1 MAEIVTSR
9 LSAGVYPAAA
19 DVGHTLSNGVNYLT
33 IPAEG
38 SGKLDSV
45 TYNTKLTTGAAV
57 IREESGRRFVDSSAA
72 MQAAYSGYYQFTCNS
87 SAIREGAIIRFDL
100 RIVGWDRIA
109 AYIAAVPLRDLYTVT
124 TETFSPQ
131 YFFGLAQHYNFA
143 GGMGL
148 LCRPYKGRI
157 WPWIYNYANTYMSV
171 QGSSP
176 LPERVVTGGWIPCE
190 LHLLQVRGAYQ
201 LVLLMDGVA
210 VYTTR
215 SLESYGASG
224 MTGVTLFDSSFMQGN
239 VGTWYGTVPVIQL
252 ANLNYLYKGTADMAP
267 PAVSIAGDVGETS
280 ARLAAEVTF
289 G

>member
-1 MAEIVTSR
+1 MAETVTTR
-9 LSAGVYPAAA
+9 LSAGVYPVAA
-19 DVGHTLSNGVNYLT
+19 DVGTALNIAANYLT

-38 SGKLDSV
+38 TGKLDAV
-45 TYNTKLTTGAAV
+45 IYYTKADTGVAV
-57 IREESGRRFVDSSAA
+57 IREESGRRFVDTSAA
-72 MQAAYSGYYQFTCNS
+72 MFSAWQGYYQFRCYNDAI
-87 SAIREGAIIRFDL
+87 SAEAIIRFDL
-100 RIVGWDRIA
+100 RIVGWDRID

-131 YFFGLAQHYNFA
+131 YFIGMSTYNTS
-143 GGMGL
+143 GGMGI

-157 WPWIYNYANTYMSV
+157 WPWVYTYGQTYMSA
-171 QGSSP
+171 QASSP
-176 LPERVVTGGWIPCE
+176 LPERVITGEWIPCE
-190 LHLLQVRGAYQ
+190 LRLLRVSGVYQ

-210 VYTTR
+210 VYTT
-215 SLESYGASG
+215 STLGSYGASG
-224 MTGVTLFDSSFMQGN
+224 MTGVTLFDASFMQGN
-239 VGTWYGTVPVIQL
+239 VGIWYGAVPVIQL

>member
-9 LSAGVYPAAA
+9 VSAGVYPAAA
-19 DVGHTLSNGVNYLT
+19 DVGRTLNTGSNYLT

-38 SGKLDSV
+38 TGKLDNV
-45 TYNTKLTTGAAV
+45 FYYAKAATGVAV
-57 IREESGRRFVDSSAA
+57 IREEGGRRFVDTSAVMFSA
-72 MQAAYSGYYQFTCNS
+72 WQGYYQFRSYNA
-87 SAIREGAIIRFDL
+87 AIREGAIIRFDL
-100 RIVGWDRIA
+100 RIVGWDRLA
-109 AYIAAVPLRDLYTVT
+109 AYIAAVPLRDLYTIT

-131 YFFGLAQHYNFA
+131 YFIGLSTYNDN

-157 WPWIYNYANTYMSV
+157 WPWVYNYANTYASA

-176 LPERVVTGGWIPCE
+176 LPERAVTGEWIPCE
-190 LHLLQVRGAYQ
+190 LHLLQVGGAYQ
-201 LVLLMDGVA
+201 LVLLMDGIA

-215 SLESYGASG
+215 SLGSYGASG

-239 VGTWYGTVPVIQL
+239 VGTWYAPVPVIQL
-252 ANLNYLYKGTADMAP
+252 ANLNYLYKGTADMAA
-267 PAVSIAGDVGETS
+267 PAVSIAGDVGDAS
-280 ARLAAEVTF
+280 ARLTAEVTF

>member
-9 LSAGVYPAAA
+9 VSAGIYPAAA
-19 DVGHTLSNGVNYLT
+19 DVGRTLNNGSNNLT

-38 SGKLDSV
+38 AGKLDRV
-45 TYNTKLTTGAAV
+45 IYDTKLTTGAAV
-57 IREESGRRFVDSSAA
+57 IREDNGRRFVDSSAA
-72 MQAAYSGYYQFTCNS
+72 MQAAYSGYYQFTCNNA
-87 SAIREGAIIRFDL
+87 AIQEGAIIRFAL

-124 TETFSPQ
+124 VETFSPQ
-131 YFFGLAQHYNFA
+131 HFIGLSRYNDN

-157 WPWIYNYANTYMSV
+157 WPWIYNYANTYLSV

-176 LPERVVTGGWIPCE
+176 LPERVVTGEWIPCE

-201 LVLLMDGVA
+201 LVLFMDGVA

-215 SLESYGASG
+215 SLGSFGSSG
-224 MTGVTLFDSSFMQGN
+224 MTGVTLFDASFMQGN
-239 VGTWYGTVPVIQL
+239 VGAWYGTVPVIQL
-252 ANLNYLYKGTADMAP
+252 ANLDYLYKGTADMAP
-267 PAVSIAGDVGETS
+267 PAVSIVGDVGDAS
-280 ARLAAEVTF
+280 ARLTAEVTF

>member
-9 LSAGVYPAAA
+9 VSAGIYPAAA
-19 DVGHTLSNGVNYLT
+19 DVGRTLNSGSNALT

-38 SGKLDSV
+38 SGKLNSV
-45 TYNTKLTTGAAV
+45 TYYTKLTTGAAV
-57 IREESGRRFVDSSAA
+57 IREENGRRFVDSSAA
-72 MQAAYSGYYQFTCNS
+72 MQAAYSGYYQFTCNNA
-87 SAIREGAIIRFDL
+87 AIREGAIIRFDL

-109 AYIAAVPLRDLYTVT
+109 AYIAAVPLRDLYTITV
-124 TETFSPQ
+124 ETFSPQ
-131 YFFGLAQHYNFA
+131 YFIGLSRYNDN

-157 WPWIYNYANTYMSV
+157 WPWIYNYANTYLSV

-176 LPERVVTGGWIPCE
+176 LPERVVTGEWVPCE
-190 LHLLQVRGAYQ
+190 LHLLQVGGVYQ
-201 LVLLMDGVA
+201 LVLLMDGIA

-215 SLESYGASG
+215 SLGSYGSSG

-239 VGTWYGTVPVIQL
+239 VGTWYGAVPVIQL
-252 ANLNYLYKGTADMAP
+252 ANLNYLYKGTADMAA
-267 PAVSIAGDVGETS
+267 PAVSIAGDVGDTS
-280 ARLAAEVTF
+280 ARLTAEVTF

>member
-1 MAEIVTSR
+1 MTEIVTSR
-9 LSAGVYPAAA
+9 VSAGIYPAAA
-19 DVGHTLSNGVNYLT
+19 DVGRALTNGGNNLT

-38 SGKLDSV
+38 TGKLDNVLYS
-45 TYNTKLTTGAAV
+45 TKLTTGAAV
-57 IREESGRRFVDSSAA
+57 IREEDGRRFVDSSAA

-87 SAIREGAIIRFDL
+87 AAVNAEAIIRFDL

-124 TETFSPQ
+124 VETFSPQ
-131 YFFGLAQHYNFA
+131 YFIGLTRYNNN

-157 WPWIYNYANTYMSV
+157 WPWIYNYANTYLSV

-176 LPERVVTGGWIPCE
+176 LPERAVTGEWIPCE
-190 LHLLQVRGAYQ
+190 LHLLQVGGVYQ
-201 LVLLMDGVA
+201 LVLLMDGIA

-215 SLESYGASG
+215 SLGSYGDSG
-224 MTGVTLFDSSFMQGN
+224 MTGVTLFDASFMQGN

-252 ANLNYLYKGTADMAP
+252 ANLDYLYKGTADMAA
-267 PAVSIAGDVGETS
+267 PAVAIAGDAGDAS
-280 ARLAAEVTF
+280 ARLTAEVTF

>member
-9 LSAGVYPAAA
+9 VSAGIYPAAA
-19 DVGHTLSNGVNYLT
+19 DVGRTLTNGGNNLT

-38 SGKLDSV
+38 TGKLDNVLYS
-45 TYNTKLTTGAAV
+45 TKLTTGAAV
-57 IREESGRRFVDSSAA
+57 IREEDGRRFVDSSAA
-72 MQAAYSGYYQFTCNS
+72 MQAAYSGYYQFTCHNA
-87 SAIREGAIIRFDL
+87 AINAEAIIRFDL

-124 TETFSPQ
+124 VETFSPQ
-131 YFFGLAQHYNFA
+131 YFIGLTRYNNS

-157 WPWIYNYANTYMSV
+157 WPWIYNYANTYLSV

-176 LPERVVTGGWIPCE
+176 LPERVVTGEWIPCE
-190 LHLLQVRGAYQ
+190 LHLLQVGGVYQ
-201 LVLLMDGVA
+201 LVLLMDGIA

-215 SLESYGASG
+215 SLGSYGASG

-239 VGTWYGTVPVIQL
+239 VGTWYGAVPVIQL
-252 ANLNYLYKGTADMAP
+252 ANLSYLYKGTADMSA
-267 PAVSIAGDVGETS
+267 PAVAITGDVGDAS
-280 ARLAAEVTF
+280 ARLTAEVTF

>member
-1 MAEIVTSR
+1 MTETVTTR

-19 DVGHTLSNGVNYLT
+19 DVGLTLNNGSNNLT
-33 IPAEG
+33 IPSEY
-38 SGKLDSV
+38 SGLLTSV
-45 TYNTKLTTGAAV
+45 TYNATGAQV
-57 IREESGRRFVDSSAA
+57 IREEGGRRFVDSSAE
-72 MQAAYSGYYQFTCNS
+72 MKSAYSGYYQFTCNN

-124 TETFSPQ
+124 AETFSPQ
-131 YFFGLAQHYNFA
+131 YFIGMTRYNDN

-157 WPWIYNYANTYMSV
+157 WPWIYDYANTYVNV

-176 LPERVVTGGWIPCE
+176 LPERVVTGEWIPCE
-190 LHLLQVRGAYQ
+190 LRLLRVSGAYQ

-215 SLESYGASG
+215 SLGSYGSSG
-224 MTGVTLFDSSFMQGN
+224 MTGVTLFDASFMQGN
-239 VGTWYGTVPVIQL
+239 VGTWYGIVPVIQL

-267 PAVSIAGDVGETS
+267 PSVAISGDVGEAS
-280 ARLAAEVTF
+280 ARLTAEVTF

>member
-1 MAEIVTSR
+1 M
-9 LSAGVYPAAA
+9 
-19 DVGHTLSNGVNYLT
+19 
-33 IPAEG
+33 
-38 SGKLDSV
+38 
-45 TYNTKLTTGAAV
+45 
-57 IREESGRRFVDSSAA
+57 
-72 MQAAYSGYYQFTCNS
+72 
-87 SAIREGAIIRFDL
+87 
-100 RIVGWDRIA
+100 GWDRIA

-131 YFFGLAQHYNFA
+131 YFIGLTRYNDN
-143 GGMGL
+143 GGMGI

-157 WPWIYNYANTYMSV
+157 WPWIYNYANTYLSV

-176 LPERVVTGGWIPCE
+176 FPERAVTGEWIPCE
-190 LHLLQVRGAYQ
+190 LHLLQVRGTYQ
-201 LVLLMDGVA
+201 LVLFMDGVA

-215 SLESYGASG
+215 SLGSYGSSG

-239 VGTWYGTVPVIQL
+239 VGTWYAPVPVIQL

-280 ARLAAEVTF
+280 ARLAAEVNF

>member
-9 LSAGVYPAAA
+9 VSAGVYPAAA
-19 DVGHTLSNGVNYLT
+19 DVGRTLHKASNNLT

-38 SGKLDSV
+38 TGKLDSV
-45 TYNTKLTTGAAV
+45 VYCPKLITGATV
-57 IREESGRRFVDSSAA
+57 IREENGRRFVDNSAA
-72 MQAAYSGYYQFTCNS
+72 MQAAYSGYYQFTCNNA
-87 SAIREGAIIRFDL
+87 AIREGAIIRFDL

-109 AYIAAVPLRDLYTVT
+109 AYIAAVPLKDLSTIT
-124 TETFSPQ
+124 AETFSPQ
-131 YFFGLAQHYNFA
+131 YFIGLSRYNDN

-157 WPWIYNYANTYMSV
+157 WPWVYNYANTYVSA

-176 LPERVVTGGWIPCE
+176 LPERVVTGEWIPCE
-190 LHLLQVRGAYQ
+190 LHLLQVGGVYQ
-201 LVLLMDGVA
+201 LVLLMDGIA

-215 SLESYGASG
+215 SLGSYGDSG
-224 MTGVTLFDSSFMQGN
+224 MTGVTLFDASFMQGN
-239 VGTWYGTVPVIQL
+239 VGTWYAPVPVIQL
-252 ANLNYLYKGTADMAP
+252 ANLNYLYKGTADMAA

-280 ARLAAEVTF
+280 ARLTAEVTL

>member
-1 MAEIVTSR
+1 MTETVTTR

-19 DVGHTLSNGVNYLT
+19 DVGLTLNNGSNNLT
-33 IPAEG
+33 IPSEY
-38 SGKLDSV
+38 SGLLTSV
-45 TYNTKLTTGAAV
+45 TYNATGAQV
-57 IREESGRRFVDSSAA
+57 IREEGGRRFVDSSAE
-72 MQAAYSGYYQFTCNS
+72 MKSAYSGYYQFTCNN

-109 AYIAAVPLRDLYTVT
+109 AYIAAVPLRDLYTVN

-131 YFFGLAQHYNFA
+131 YFIGMTRYNDN

-157 WPWIYNYANTYMSV
+157 WPWIYNYANTYVNV

-176 LPERVVTGGWIPCE
+176 LPERVVTGEWIPCE
-190 LHLLQVRGAYQ
+190 LRLLRVSGAYQ

-215 SLESYGASG
+215 SLGSYGSSG
-224 MTGVTLFDSSFMQGN
+224 MTGVTLFDASFMQGN
-239 VGTWYGTVPVIQL
+239 VGTWYGIVPVIQL

-267 PAVSIAGDVGETS
+267 PSVAISGDVGEAS
-280 ARLAAEVTF
+280 ARLTAEVTF